1 MIRKNPHPL
10 SSGATTGAVLL
21 AAGLMAWTGAAA
33 GERGERLEQIEQ
45 ELARDRAKAAELEK
59 TAAALHAEID
69 SLQQDMVA
77 AAKRAQDLED
87 QLSDKERVLVSLEKR
102 QAEKSDALHARQ
114 EQLARTLG
122 ALQRIALSPP
132 EAALVAPRTP
142 IDTARTALLLST
154 AVPAIEQRAES
165 IRVDL
170 AALSNLHE
178 IIAQE
183 RRDLATANLALTE
196 EQLRL
201 NKLIERKRGLED
213 VATAEQRA
221 ARARARKLAS
231 EAKDLRDFVAKLE
244 QESQERELQRAR
256 QVRAREALETAE
268 RAAREAAEEQA
279 LSEQAVP
286 EQAEPDLSEAA
297 PAETEQAE
305 ATAPNPEETQQAQLI
320 APEVPKPL
328 VKPGNIRSFPARP
341 SAANLVMPARGRLV
355 IQYGD
360 RDAEEPAASK
370 GISIRTRGFAQVVA
384 PYDGRVAYAGEF
396 RGYGQ
401 ILIIEH
407 GGRYHTLLAGL
418 DRIDAIAG
426 QWVLAGEP
434 VGLMGRAETDD
445 PVLYLEL
452 RKTGQPI
459 NPLPWFATT
468 DSKVQG

>member
-1 MIRKNPHPL
+1 MTQQNAHTW
-10 SSGATTGAVLL
+10 SSSVTSGAVLL
-21 AAGLMAWTGAAA
+21 AASLLAWPLTAAA
-33 GERGERLEQIEQ
+33 DRGERLEQIEQ
-45 ELARDRAKAAELEK
+45 EIVRDQARATELEK
-59 TAAALHAEID
+59 QAAALRAEINT
-69 SLQQDMVA
+69 LQHDMVA

-87 QLSDKERVLVSLEKR
+87 QLSDKERVLKSLEQR
-102 QAEKSDALHARQ
+102 QSAKLAALQARQ

-122 ALQRIALSPP
+122 ALQRIALNPP
-132 EAALVAPRTP
+132 EAAIVSPGSP

-154 AVPAIEQRAES
+154 AVPAIERRADS
-165 IRVDL
+165 IRTDL
-170 AALSNLHE
+170 AALNDLHE

-183 RRDLATANLALTE
+183 RRDLAAANLALTE

-221 ARARARKLAS
+221 ASARARRLAR
-231 EAKDLRDFVAKLE
+231 EAKNLRDFVAKLE
-244 QESQERELQRAR
+244 QESVEREQRRAR
-256 QVRAREALETAE
+256 QAKAREALETAE
-268 RAAREAAEEQA
+268 RAAREAAEQPAPVEQT
-279 LSEQAVP
+279 
-286 EQAEPDLSEAA
+286 EAA
-297 PAETEQAE
+297 PTAAATTETEQAE
-305 ATAPNPEETQQAQLI
+305 ANAPSPAETQQAQLV
-320 APEVPKPL
+320 APEVSAPL
-328 VKPGNIRSFPARP
+328 VKPGNIRPFPARP

-355 IQYGD
+355 MNYGD
-360 RDAEEPAASK
+360 RDAGEPVASK

-434 VGLMGRAETDD
+434 VGLMGRAESDG
-445 PVLYLEL
+445 PMLYLEL

-459 NPLPWFATT
+459 NPLPWLATT
-468 DSKVQG
+468 DNKVQG

>member
-1 MIRKNPHPL
+1 
-10 SSGATTGAVLL
+10 
-21 AAGLMAWTGAAA
+21 MAWPGGVAAENSA
-33 GERGERLEQIEQ
+33 RLEQVEQ
-45 ELARDRAKAAELEK
+45 ELERDRAKAAVLEQK
-59 TAAALHAEID
+59 AAALRSEIE

-87 QLSDKERVLVSLEKR
+87 QLSDKERVLVSLRKR
-102 QAEKSDALHARQ
+102 QAEKSAALQARQ

-132 EAALVAPRTP
+132 EAAIVAPGSP
-142 IDTARTALLLST
+142 IDTARSALLLSN
-154 AVPAIEQRAES
+154 AVPAIERRAES

-170 AALSNLHE
+170 AALNDLHE

-183 RRDLATANLALTE
+183 RRDLAAANLALTE

-221 ARARARKLAS
+221 ARARARKLAG

-244 QESQERELQRAR
+244 QESQEREARRAR
-256 QVRAREALETAE
+256 QAKALEALEAAE
-268 RAAREAAEEQA
+268 QAAREAAEEQA
-279 LSEQAVP
+279 AV
-286 EQAEPDLSEAA
+286 ERVEAA
-297 PAETEQAE
+297 LAEAELAEEEPQDPATAE
-305 ATAPNPEETQQAQLI
+305 AGPDEAATAPPQETQQALLI
-320 APEVPKPL
+320 APVVPQPL
-328 VKPGNIRSFPARP
+328 VKPGNIRSFPDSP
-341 SAANLVMPARGRLV
+341 SATSLVMPARGRLV
-355 IQYGD
+355 IRFGD
-360 RDAEEPAASK
+360 HDSDEPADSK
-370 GISIRTRGFAQVVA
+370 GISIRTRSFAQVVA
-384 PYDGRVAYAGEF
+384 PYDGRVAYAGPF

-434 VGLMGRAETDD
+434 VGLMGRAENDD
-445 PVLYLEL
+445 PMLYLEL
-452 RKTGQPI
+452 RRTGQPI
-459 NPLPWFATT
+459 NPLPWLATT